1 MRRAGCGRGNGAGR
15 GWILR
20 PLRLYMTALT
30 KRFGLRIGFAHI
42 MQSFP
47 SRLPLRSWFSCLL
60 TIDSTW
66 AATDGACYGAQDA
79 NQERMNAGQQR
90 TLEPTGRAPPLSFS
104 LRQTIRAI
112 VLC

>member
-1 MRRAGCGRGNGAGR
+1 MRRAGCGRRNGAGR

-20 PLRLYMTALT
+20 SLRLYMTALT